1 VFAKLTV
8 RVEFFHLCERFVDDY
23 TPSKTPSF
31 GSESH

>member
-1 VFAKLTV
+1 VSGLFART
-8 RVEFFHLCERFVDDY
+8 FFCPRLRPSVVDDY